1 MIVLRSAA
9 LAAAIICAPLALSA
23 GSLPVLAD
31 KNGILVEDGYAR
43 AAGAA
48 ARTGAA
54 FMAITNSND
63 AADRLIGVE
72 SDAAKRVELHT
83 HIMTDGVA
91 KMRHV
96 EDGIPLPPGE
106 TVLLQRGGL
115 HVMFMGLNG
124 PFAPDTQVAA
134 TLVFENAGNIDVSI
148 PVDLE
153 RMPDRA
159 KETGGEAATN

>member
-1 MIVLRSAA
+1 MTVLRSAA
-9 LAAAIICAPLALSA
+9 LTAAIMCVPVALVA
-23 GSLPVLAD
+23 GPLPVLAD

-48 ARTGAA
+48 AKTGAA
-54 FMAITNSND
+54 FMAITNNND
-63 AADRLIGVE
+63 APDRLIDAR

-83 HIMTDGVA
+83 HVMKDGVA
-91 KMRHV
+91 KMVHL

-134 TLVFENAGNIDVSI
+134 TLVFENAGGIDVVI

-153 RMPDRA
+153 RMPRHGNMHGSHS
-159 KETGGEAATN
+159 KKN